1 MSRMMR
7 KKLTKLVAIDYKQT
21 AQIML
26 QEALDHY
33 ERLSTSME
41 AGSRLVAR
49 DRCDAALGI
58 ARLSLQ
64 LADGGKR

>member
-1 MSRMMR
+1 MSRLKR
-7 KKLTKLVAIDYKQT
+7 KKLTQLVAINYKET
-21 AQIML
+21 ANIML

-33 ERLSTSME
+33 ELLSTSME

-58 ARLSLQ
+58 ARLA
-64 LADGGKR
+64 LALEEKR

>member
-1 MSRMMR
+1 MSRMKR
-7 KKLTKLVAIDYKQT
+7 KKLTQLVAINYKET

-58 ARLSLQ
+58 ARLA
-64 LADGGKR
+64 LAIEEHK